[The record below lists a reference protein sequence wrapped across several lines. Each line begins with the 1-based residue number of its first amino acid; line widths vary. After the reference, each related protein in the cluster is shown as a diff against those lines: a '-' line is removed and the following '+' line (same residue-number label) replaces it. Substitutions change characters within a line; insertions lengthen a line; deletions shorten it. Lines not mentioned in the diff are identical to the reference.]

1 MSNVAPPTSLSFRQL
16 LYRYWFFGWLFRD
29 VNRPNLLERAAAWR
43 HNQEQARWLPV
54 YLWRWALMTVVCFGV
69 AALLEQELKAHTL
82 SAMLYMQAIV
92 GVTFNAVTSV
102 ILLGF
107 KFLPGPF

>member
-1 MSNVAPPTSLSFRQL
+1 
-16 LYRYWFFGWLFRD
+16 
-29 VNRPNLLERAAAWR
+29 
-43 HNQEQARWLPV
+43 
-54 YLWRWALMTVVCFGV
+54 MTVVCFGV